1 MNFTNNSYY
10 PASPSADPEL
20 QFVLGTLG
28 FAYSLLTRFEERLG
42 ACSLL
47 GGRAFGPLLCRA
59 HLRQRILCFRLVGRA
74 RALQQ
79 FATLNRNL
87 L

>member
-10 PASPSADPEL
+10 PASPAVDPEFQL
-20 QFVLGTLG
+20 LLGTLG
-28 FAYSLLTRFEERLG
+28 FTYSLFTRSEEQLG
-42 ACSLL
+42 AGFLL
-47 GGRAFGPLLCRA
+47 GGRAFGPLLCRG
-59 HLRQRILCFRLVGRA
+59 HLKQRIQYFRLVGRA

>member
-10 PASPSADPEL
+10 PASPSVDPEL
-20 QFVLGTLG
+20 QFLLGTLG
-28 FAYSLLTRFEERLG
+28 FAYSLLTRSEEQLG
-42 ACSLL
+42 ACSIL
-47 GGRAFGPLLCRA
+47 GGRAFSPLLCRG
-59 HLRQRILCFRLVGRA
+59 HLQQGLLYFRLIGRA

-79 FATLNRNL
+79 FATLNHNL